1 MSGATPLIPKKIAA
15 IARKL
20 GKLLPDV
27 DTEPA
32 FAWAGCFGESATGLP
47 AIGRIPG
54 AARCFAVMG
63 YGGNGITFSA
73 IAAQLIQREILG
85 LRDPDA
91 DLFALP
97 A

>member
-1 MSGATPLIPKKIAA
+1 M
-15 IARKL
+15 
-20 GKLLPDV
+20 PDV
-27 DTEPA
+27 DTKPA
-32 FAWAGCFGESATGLP
+32 FAWAGCFGESSTGLP

-91 DLFALP
+91 ELFALP
-97 A
+97 R